1 MRCLCVYR
9 VPPVPCD
16 VYSLPSNQ
24 ELQVSSILWVLVYRW
39 ISLLRIPPPPPPL
52 SILVSLLSPS
62 VFPASL
68 LVSPLWL
75 KIPDVLSL

>member
-39 ISLLRIPPPPPPL
+39 ISLLRIPPPHPHSLYSSPCYLPL
-52 SILVSLLSPS
+52 SFLRHY
-62 VFPASL
+62 
-68 LVSPLWL
+68 
-75 KIPDVLSL
+75 